1 MAKNEKNIKP
11 DVSKKTK
18 KEEKNKK
25 HFFKDFK
32 AQLKRVV
39 WPTPK
44 QLFNNTVAVITI
56 VLIVGLVVFALD
68 LVFELLNSKGINA
81 LQVKLQEKYSNTV
94 TVDDTTSAENTDEA
108 SSANTVTETKEEK
121 TAE

>member
-32 AQLKRVV
+32 AELKRVV
-39 WPTPK
+39 WLTPK